1 MGEDEKRRILS
12 ERAALMAEKK
22 RIAIVFSV
30 LVFLAFMCGG
40 FWWSDGINHYW
51 VDESEGPTMVKYE
64 RPYLQRI
71 SMWGML
77 LASGV
82 IVGLAAYGACRPT
95 RGWV

>member
-1 MGEDEKRRILS
+1 MA
-12 ERAALMAEKK
+12 ERAALMTEKK
-22 RIAIVFSV
+22 RIAIVFSIR
-30 LVFLAFMCGG
+30 VFLGFICGV
-40 FWWSDGINHYW
+40 FWFSDGINHYW

-77 LASGV
+77 LAVGV